1 MKALHITDVKDF
13 TNKLFIGDVFD
24 SFLLNQASI
33 TTFATFSIDGRLQY
47 DFFDTGEQELLS
59 ESARD
64 FALWKEIKPQCFA
77 IIRGKRAPL
86 QFKIVLQAS
95 PRVTAALFQ
104 KNGMEFSDKEKE
116 IFFLNLQYKNRSL
129 LCTTGSSL
137 NQFYTGKKPLHLWDE
152 AVVDFFHRRQ
162 IQFEEI

>member
-33 TTFATFSIDGRLQY
+33 TTFATFTIDGHLQY

-59 ESARD
+59 ESARS
-64 FALWKEIKPQCFA
+64 FAFWKEIKPQCFSV
-77 IIRGKRAPL
+77 IRGKRAPL

-95 PRVTAALFQ
+95 PRATAALFQ
-104 KNGMEFSDKEKE
+104 KNSMIFSGRET
-116 IFFLNLQYKNRSL
+116 FFLNLQYKNKSL
-129 LCTTGSSL
+129 SCTTGSSL
-137 NQFYTGKKPLHLWDE
+137 NQFDAGKKPLYIWDE
-152 AVVDFFHRRQ
+152 AVADFFRRHQ